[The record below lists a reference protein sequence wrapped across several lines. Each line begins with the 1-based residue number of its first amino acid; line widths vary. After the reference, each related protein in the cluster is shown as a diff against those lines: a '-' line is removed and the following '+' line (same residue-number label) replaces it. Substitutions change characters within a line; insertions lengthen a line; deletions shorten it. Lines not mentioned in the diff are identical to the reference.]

1 MACVRNLGLTN
12 LPIVCVSVD
21 GFYESFRT
29 ILELAYKE
37 GLVKNRT
44 EDVVHF
50 VSTAEE
56 AVRWIEQKN
65 DKGAPVQ
72 ALPSVQKRASVLRK
86 ASFFSTPILSRSAS
100 WFSENADSGD
110 VWIASLNQSSI
121 VIGAVA
127 FVAGLSVGLLSS
139 MHTRAGFSIRK

>member
-21 GFYESFRT
+21 AFYESFRT
-29 ILELAYKE
+29 ILELAYNE

-50 VSTAEE
+50 VRTAEE
-56 AVRWIEQKN
+56 AVRWIEQRN
-65 DKGAPVQ
+65 AKGAPVQ

-100 WFSENADSGD
+100 WFSEKGGGGEGR
-110 VWIASLNQSSI
+110 IGSLNSSSF
-121 VIGAVA
+121 VIGAGA
-127 FVAGLSVGLLSS
+127 FVVGLSVGLLSS
-139 MHTRAGFSIRK
+139 MHTRTGFSIRK